1 MNKLVIRYLI
11 IAMTTAV
18 PVALWAPPV
27 EACSSCPSSCPPPC
41 SNAPGVDSVPGI
53 GTTFLD
59 RFFVPGGGSYGE
71 GPLIGTGLA
80 GPEDLAPGSRFNST
94 TGGGG
99 TSNTLW
105 GDYFLGGTSGFG
117 QGDGLVSVEPGP
129 GGQTGPGDY
138 TFYERFGAGTDSR
151 EPLATTFGRR
161 PSVVTTPPVPVDPNT
176 VPRIRRRQ
184 DGEDLF
190 IYVEVPSTGERKT
203 LRSQSAAN
211 TMMELL
217 KKGYSWEQ
225 AYQDANQPPPEI
237 PTTSTVDW
245 TEVNRSMAE
254 LKAEIAAS
262 EAANTNVA
270 PAGTD
275 AMDSVIDSAAIEI
288 QDTPPAPA
296 GPPRPAGF
304 TPSTHTITLPD
315 GRQIVVQDGINLNG
329 SRVTADHGSRATRQG
344 EIRIIETA
352 DGKIYGVDTK
362 GNNLGPMHE
371 SRNQPFPDQKQYSF
385 DDGYP
390 LSPPPANQSAGAAD
404 DQASVPSFQDGF
416 ASGDTQA
423 WDSNL

>member
-1 MNKLVIRYLI
+1 MKKLVIRYLI

-71 GPLIGTGLA
+71 GPLTGTGPA
-80 GPEDLAPGSRFNST
+80 GRFNTT

-99 TSNTLW
+99 SDSSNTLW

-129 GGQTGPGDY
+129 DGQFAPGEY
-138 TFYERFGAGTDSR
+138 TFYGRYGAGTDSR
-151 EPLATTFGRR
+151 EPLATIFGTR
-161 PSVVTTPPVPVDPNT
+161 PSVVTTPPVPVDPET
-176 VPRIRRRQ
+176 IPRVRARR
-184 DGEDLF
+184 DGEILDVF
-190 IYVEVPSTGERKT
+190 V
-203 LRSQSAAN
+203 
-211 TMMELL
+211 
-217 KKGYSWEQ
+217 
-225 AYQDANQPPPEI
+225 EI
-237 PTTSTVDW
+237 PKTGARVRFNSWNRAKAMMAALKRGLSWADAKREGNDAPRFAQDERANDSTPDTT
-245 TEVNRSMAE
+245 ELNQSMAE
-254 LKAEIAAS
+254 FRQEIAARQAD
-262 EAANTNVA
+262 ETNVP

-275 AMDSVIDSAAIEI
+275 AMDSAIDSAAIEI
-288 QDTPPAPA
+288 QDTPPTPA

-315 GRQIVVQDGINLNG
+315 GRQIEVQDGINLNG
-329 SRVTADHGSRATRQG
+329 SRVTADHGTRFNRLG

-352 DGKIYGVDTK
+352 DGKIYGVDSK

-371 SRNQPFPDQKQYSF
+371 SRNQPFPNEKQYSF

-390 LSPPPANQSAGAAD
+390 VLPAPANQSAGAAD
-404 DQASVPSFQDGF
+404 DQASVPVFQDGF
-416 ASGDTQA
+416 ASGVTEA